1 MAADFGWVSP
11 RGLPASQTGEDPALV
26 YLDGLR
32 SAKQTPVGDNIDSS
46 VGSSYR
52 ELWMQAVVE
61 RVLNLLIYLLESPR
75 PVTAED
81 VRATVLGY
89 DDKSD
94 DAFHRMFERD
104 KDVLRRLGVPL
115 KMEALDAWEIDYG
128 YTVDPEEYAIPDPG
142 LTQEERVALSL
153 AARMVRL
160 GGSHAGLDA
169 LIKLGGIERSAGI
182 EPMGADLG
190 AEAETL
196 GALFGAIT
204 ERRRIRFVYRDTERQ
219 LEPYGMAHRRG
230 HWYLVGKSP
239 KGERLFRVDRIDSL
253 EVGDEPHSFEKPEKF
268 DIRSVMDS
276 QPWETGGEEEV
287 EARVRFD
294 ADIAWWAAR
303 TLRVAEP
310 RGSLETT
317 VPVANRDAFI
327 GWVLSFG
334 EAAEVLEPQGLRDEI
349 RTRVSAALKG
359 LP

>member
-1 MAADFGWVSP
+1 
-11 RGLPASQTGEDPALV
+11 
-26 YLDGLR
+26 
-32 SAKQTPVGDNIDSS
+32 
-46 VGSSYR
+46 
-52 ELWMQAVVE
+52 MQAVVE

-81 VRATVLGY
+81 VRGTVLGY

-142 LTQEERVALSL
+142 LTHEERVALSL

-169 LIKLGGIERSAGI
+169 LIKLGGIERGAGI

-204 ERRRIRFVYRDTERQ
+204 ERRRVTFGYRGSERQ
-219 LEPYGMAHRRG
+219 LEPYGIAHRRG
-230 HWYLVGKSP
+230 HWYLVGMSP
-239 KGERLFRVDRIDSL
+239 KGQRLFRVDRVESL
-253 EVGDEPHSFEKPEKF
+253 EVGDKPRAFEKPKRF
-268 DIRSVMDS
+268 DIRSVMDA
-276 QPWETGGEEEV
+276 QPWETGGEQEV
-287 EARVRFD
+287 EAKVRFD

-303 TLRVAEP
+303 TLRTTEP
-310 RGSLETT
+310 GGALETT
-317 VPVANRDAFI
+317 IPVANRDAFI

-334 EAAEVLEPQGLRDEI
+334 GAAEVLQPQELRDEI
-349 RTRVSAALKG
+349 RTRVSAAMEG

>member
-1 MAADFGWVSP
+1 
-11 RGLPASQTGEDPALV
+11 
-26 YLDGLR
+26 
-32 SAKQTPVGDNIDSS
+32 
-46 VGSSYR
+46 
-52 ELWMQAVVE
+52 MQAVVE

-75 PVTAED
+75 PVTAEE
-81 VRATVLGY
+81 VRSTVLGY
-89 DDKSD
+89 DDKGD

-142 LTQEERVALSL
+142 LTHEERVALSL

-169 LIKLGGIERSAGI
+169 LIKLGGIERSAGL

-204 ERRRIRFVYRDTERQ
+204 ERRRIRFNYRDSDRE

-230 HWYLVGKSP
+230 HWYLVGQSP
-239 KGERLFRVDRIDSL
+239 KGERLFRVDRIRSL
-253 EVGDEPHSFEKPEKF
+253 EVGDQPGAFDKPKRF
-268 DIRSVMDS
+268 DIRSVMDTH
-276 QPWETGGEEEV
+276 PWETGGEDEV
-287 EARVRFD
+287 EAKVLFHS
-294 ADIAWWAAR
+294 DIAWWAAR
-303 TLRVAEP
+303 TLRTKEP
-310 RGSLETT
+310 PGDLEATI
-317 VPVANRDAFI
+317 PVANRDAFI

-334 EAAEVLEPQGLRDEI
+334 QAAEVLEPQELREEI
-349 RTRVSAALKG
+349 RSRVSAAMEGLK
-359 LP
+359 